1 MNSVL
6 KRVDMTTIIILFFL
20 MVVMAY
26 YAMLQSEMKQK
37 IIVNQE
43 LVATRSASQINDYL
57 STGVDIIRVAS
68 CTLDDMIRKG
78 KSHAEMRDYLLN
90 QSGAIEHISGG
101 NSMGLY
107 AIVQDDFLPA
117 HL

>member
-1 MNSVL
+1 MDAKQQEKMNSVL

-43 LVATRSASQINDYL
+43 LVATRSASQIHVYL

-68 CTLDDMIRKG
+68 
-78 KSHAEMRDYLLN
+78 
-90 QSGAIEHISGG
+90 
-101 NSMGLY
+101 
-107 AIVQDDFLPA
+107 
-117 HL
+117 